1 VDYFIL
7 HIFNRPVIR
16 SNIYDTH
23 LLILNPLVFY
33 KNLFFKHIAR
43 AECMDDKEIT
53 LGMMY

>member
-1 VDYFIL
+1 MDYFIL